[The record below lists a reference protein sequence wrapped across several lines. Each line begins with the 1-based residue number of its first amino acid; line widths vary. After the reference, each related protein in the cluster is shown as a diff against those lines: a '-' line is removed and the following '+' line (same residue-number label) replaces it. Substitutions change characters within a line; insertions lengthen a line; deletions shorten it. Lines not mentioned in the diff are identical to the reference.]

1 MDFSRFSLGVSD
13 AAELTNGDFVSRR
26 SAFSVSLPENP
37 FENWTVSLLLSR
49 ESIESSSSEQ
59 EDSSVE
65 RVCHRLIHDVQVTP
79 TRATENP
86 KIGGDLI
93 SCDRH
98 SLTSISHRLLTP

>member
-1 MDFSRFSLGVSD
+1 MDFSRFSLVVSD
-13 AAELTNGDFVSRR
+13 AAELTNGEFVSRR

-37 FENWTVSLLLSR
+37 FENWIVSPSLLH

-65 RVCHRLIHDVQVTP
+65 AVCHRLIHDVQVTP
-79 TRATENP
+79 TENQDS
-86 KIGGDLI
+86 IF
-93 SCDRH
+93 CDRH